1 MKGNDVIA
9 VVCFTAARIAT
20 KKGQDGGGP
29 GRAHHPDVQVKAAA
43 GDADSVRT
51 SRVEDTIEIVQ
62 IGITISGE

>member
-29 GRAHHPDVQVKAAA
+29 GRAHHPGVLVKVA